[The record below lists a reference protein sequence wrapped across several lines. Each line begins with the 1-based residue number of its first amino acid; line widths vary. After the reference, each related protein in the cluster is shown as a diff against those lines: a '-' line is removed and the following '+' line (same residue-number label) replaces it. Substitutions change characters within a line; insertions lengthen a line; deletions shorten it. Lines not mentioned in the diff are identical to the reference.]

1 MTFCLVTRSWKS
13 EQYKLVA
20 RKVIEALQNLP
31 KGTAII
37 HSHVDARRG
46 AEQARRRTRD
56 HPQPRGRSAERR
68 LVRVRD
74 REPGRTGQISYQK
87 RPEMTSQA
95 IPVIQFFPPGP
106 DLYKMI
112 QTMSK

>member
-1 MTFCLVTRSWKS
+1 MTYCMVTHSWKS

-37 HSHVDARRG
+37 SSHVDARLN
-46 AEQARRRTRD
+46 
-56 HPQPRGRSAERR
+56 SAWCVYETGNPDE
-68 LVRVRD
+68 LV
-74 REPGRTGQISYQK
+74 SYLVK
-87 RPEMTSQA
+87 SVPEMTSQA
-95 IPVIQFFPPGP
+95 IPVIQFFPPCA

-112 QTMSK
+112 HVMSQ

>member
-1 MTFCLVTRSWKS
+1 MTLCLVTHSWKS

-31 KGTAII
+31 KGTTIVN
-37 HSHVDARRG
+37 SHVDARLNG
-46 AEQARRRTRD
+46 AWCVYETGNPD
-56 HPQPRGRSAERR
+56 E
-68 LVRVRD
+68 LVNYLTKSV
-74 REPGRTGQISYQK
+74 
-87 RPEMTSQA
+87 PEMTSQA

-112 QTMSK
+112 HVMSQ